1 MAETQ
6 SVTSLGV
13 SPEEERRSR
22 MIRYSIAMTVRM
34 ICIVLAIL
42 VQGWLMWVCFALAIV
57 LPYWA
62 VVIANSRGDVK
73 PQNKATAVT
82 APKLAITADQFRET
96 KSSGNDL

>member
-1 MAETQ
+1 MNQPQ
-6 SVTSLGV
+6 SVTNLGV

-34 ICIVLAIL
+34 ICIVLAIV
-42 VQGWLMWVCFALAIV
+42 VQGWLMWICFALAIV

-73 PQNKATAVT
+73 AHSKATSVT
-82 APKLAITADQFRET
+82 APRIAISAEQFRET
-96 KSSGNDL
+96 KD

>member
-6 SVTSLGV
+6 SVTNLGV
-13 SPEEERRSR
+13 SPEAERRSR

-34 ICIVLAIL
+34 VCIVLAIL
-42 VQGWLMWVCFALAIV
+42 VQGWFMWVCFALAIV

-73 PQNKATAVT
+73 PNTKATAVT
-82 APKLAITADQFRET
+82 APRIAISADQFRET
-96 KSSGNDL
+96 KD

>member
-1 MAETQ
+1 LVEPQ
-6 SVTSLGV
+6 SVTNLGV
-13 SPEEERRSR
+13 SPEVERRSR

-34 ICIVLAIL
+34 VCIVLAIV

-73 PQNKATAVT
+73 PNAKATTVT
-82 APKLAITADQFRET
+82 APRIAISADQFRET
-96 KSSGNDL
+96 KDS